1 MNWIALIGAGLCEV
15 AFTFCMGRL
24 KGVSGWEFYS
34 WLLGFLCCMSL
45 SMYLLIKAIQTIPI
59 GTAYPIWTGIGAAGT
74 VLLGILF
81 FHEPATFWRLFFIST
96 LVISVV
102 GLKMGGGFGKRKEG
116 RPYEKRACD
125 TIVAGAF
132 ANLS

>member
-59 GTAYPIWTGIGAAGT
+59 GTAYPIWTGIGAA
-74 VLLGILF
+74 
-81 FHEPATFWRLFFIST
+81 TFWRLFFIST

-102 GLKMGGGFGKRKEG
+102 GLKM
-116 RPYEKRACD
+116 
-125 TIVAGAF
+125 V
-132 ANLS
+132 

>member
-81 FHEPATFWRLFFIST
+81 FHEPATFWRVFFIST
-96 LVISVV
+96 LVISGV
-102 GLKMGGGFGKRKEG
+102 GLKMVCGFVKGKKDG
-116 RPYEKRACD
+116 RIKKRACD
-125 TIVAGAF
+125 TIGAGAF

>member
-1 MNWIALIGAGLCEV
+1 
-15 AFTFCMGRL
+15 
-24 KGVSGWEFYS
+24 
-34 WLLGFLCCMSL
+34 MSL
-45 SMYLLIKAIQTIPI
+45 SMFLLIKAIQTIPI

-102 GLKMGGGFGKRKEG
+102 GLKM
-116 RPYEKRACD
+116 
-125 TIVAGAF
+125 V
-132 ANLS
+132 

>member
-74 VLLGILF
+74 VLLGILI
-81 FHEPATFWRLFFIST
+81 FHEPATFRRLYFIST

-102 GLKMGGGFGKRKEG
+102 GQKLVCGFGNGMKDG
-116 RPYEKRACD
+116 RIKMRACD

>member
-15 AFTFCMGRL
+15 AFTFCMGRRKRRFRL
-24 KGVSGWEFYS
+24 GVFIR

-102 GLKMGGGFGKRKEG
+102 GLKM
-116 RPYEKRACD
+116 
-125 TIVAGAF
+125 V
-132 ANLS
+132 

>member
-1 MNWIALIGAGLCEV
+1 MNLIALIGAGLCEV

-74 VLLGILF
+74 VVLGILF

-102 GLKMGGGFGKRKEG
+102 GLKM
-116 RPYEKRACD
+116 
-125 TIVAGAF
+125 V
-132 ANLS
+132 